1 MKADWR
7 AALGVVA
14 AMLLI
19 NVAWAAN
26 VPTLLN
32 ELTPSAMPFGLRES
46 GSPTGEA
53 GATFVDVTESAGV
66 TFRRYE
72 WRDGDLPYA
81 AVVGGGLAVG
91 DVDRD
96 GFADLYFTP
105 GGPGRP
111 GALYV
116 NNGDFTFRD
125 AAADAGLALD
135 GFGTG
140 ASFGDYDND
149 GDSDLF
155 VFVDTRGHL
164 FRNDGGIRFTDVSLA
179 AGLTLEGKCG
189 DNPCQ
194 ASSVAWTDY
203 DLDHDLDLYV
213 VNNLDHRA
221 EGLHTSGQDYAS
233 LIYFAPEQLS
243 LLFRN
248 DGSVFTDVTAEA
260 GVENTGKGL
269 GIVAT
274 DVDRDGKP
282 DLATANDITPNAL
295 YRNLGDGA
303 FRNVARASGANE
315 VKTSMGIV
323 SGDLDGDLRPD
334 LVVSN
339 FRGHQLSLLVQEE
352 PLKFRHLTDERG
364 LGASWRGTGW
374 GVALLDF
381 DLDGWLDVAHA
392 VGRAVPL
399 DPHRNDLNNL
409 VFQELVEDSEDQL
422 FRNLGAGTF
431 AEVTYSAGAFPGN
444 STTRALAAVDL
455 DNDGDEDVVR
465 VNVQGEPMEVLRN
478 ERAGANRWL
487 QLDLRGT
494 TSNRDAIGA
503 VVEATLPDGRVLVRE
518 LQSASG
524 YQTGASRVL
533 TIGLGDAGS
542 ASVLVRWPGGDAED
556 FGALAAGERHA
567 LVQGDP

>member
-1 MKADWR
+1 MKRNWK
-7 AALGVVA
+7 AALAVA
-14 AMLLI
+14 AVMVLF

-26 VPTLLN
+26 VPALLN
-32 ELTPSAMPFGLRES
+32 ELTPSVMPFGYREVA
-46 GSPTGEA
+46 SPTGEA
-53 GATFVDVTESAGV
+53 GATFVDITESAGIE
-66 TFRRYE
+66 FRRYE
-72 WRDGDLPYA
+72 WKDGDLPYA

-91 DVDRD
+91 DVDAD
-96 GFADLYFTP
+96 GFADLYFPP

-111 GALYV
+111 AALYV
-116 NNGDFTFRD
+116 NNGDLTFRD
-125 AAADAGLALD
+125 VAPAAGLALD

-140 ASFGDYDND
+140 AAFGDYDND
-149 GDSDLF
+149 GDADLF
-155 VFVDTRGHL
+155 AFVETRGHL
-164 FRNDGGIRFTDVSLA
+164 WRNDGALAFTDVTDA

-194 ASSVAWTDY
+194 ASSVAWLDY
-203 DLDHDLDLYV
+203 DLDRDLDLYV

-221 EGLHTSGQDYAS
+221 DGLHTSGQDYAS

-243 LLFRN
+243 LLLRN
-248 DGSVFTDVTAEA
+248 DAGVFTDVTAEA

-269 GIVAT
+269 GVAVA
-274 DVDRDGKP
+274 DFDGDGRV
-282 DLATANDITPNAL
+282 DLATANDITQNAL
-295 YRNLGDGA
+295 YRNLGGGA
-303 FRNVARASGANE
+303 FKNVARAAGVNE

-323 SGDLDGDLRPD
+323 AGDLDGDRRPD

-339 FRGHQLSLLVQEE
+339 FRGHKLSLLLQEE
-352 PLKFRHLTDERG
+352 PLAFRYLTDERG

-444 STTRALAAVDL
+444 STTRAIAAVDL

-465 VNVQGEPMEVLRN
+465 VNVQGERMEVLRN
-478 ERAGANRWL
+478 DRAGSARWM
-487 QLDLRGT
+487 QLDLEGKQA
-494 TSNRDAIGA
+494 NRDAFGA
-503 VVEATLPDGRVLVRE
+503 IVEATLPDGRVLVRE
-518 LQSASG
+518 LSSSSG
-524 YQTGASRVL
+524 YQTGAWPVVTL
-533 TIGLGDAGS
+533 GLGPHES
-542 ASVLVRWPGGDAED
+542 ARVVVRWPGGAAED
-556 FGALAAGERHA
+556 FGALDALARHHLA
-567 LVQGDP
+567 QGDA